1 MVKDNK
7 RQVSTNESLSQ
18 TRSFLLIDCLSPFM
32 SDGQWLGPHDMIWNG
47 TMRYDTKRY
56 DSNYIVQYDTTRC
69 DTMSLNSIMI
79 CEQFAKSRGL
89 MLFDFITQGQ
99 RN

>member
-47 TMRYDTKRY
+47 TVRYDTKQY
-56 DSNYIVQYDTTRC
+56 DSNYIVQYDTIRHDAIQC
-69 DTMSLNSIMI
+69 L
-79 CEQFAKSRGL
+79 
-89 MLFDFITQGQ
+89 
-99 RN
+99 